1 MTGKKVLAIDPG
13 SGKCGVAVVQRVEKG
28 EVILFRAVCDV
39 ADVIDTVIRANSEFK
54 PELVVVGNGTNSK
67 AVQSKVREALPG
79 CAMLILDEHDTSM
92 RARERY
98 WQHTPRRG
106 WRRLLPSTMQ
116 VPPVP
121 IDDFVAVI
129 LAERALSVD

>member
-1 MTGKKVLAIDPG
+1 MNRIVLAIDPG
-13 SGKCGVAVVQRVEKG
+13 SGKCGLAVVRKENKG
-28 EVILFRAVCDV
+28 EEILFRDVCQFDQLESCI
-39 ADVIDTVIRANSEFK
+39 AKAFAEYK
-54 PELVVVGNGTNSK
+54 PDLVVVGNGTNSK
-67 AVQSKVREALPG
+67 ATQTKVRTVVPG
-79 CAMLILDEHDTSM
+79 CAILILDERDTTI

-106 WRRLLPSTMQ
+106 WRRLLPSSMQ

-129 LAERALSVD
+129 LAERALSVE